1 MSFLDTLGKVASV
14 SANTAFLPEAAA
26 LNALGVDTTP
36 GYSATNVLK
45 TQLKN
50 LTSGSAQSAPQKSSG
65 AGTSSSGA
73 QTASTTS
80 DGGSSAASQAA
91 AAAAAKQAQA
101 QALFNNQ
108 LGGIYSSLGSTASS
122 QAGDLTNQLNDYVDS
137 LSANQVGRNNQTI
150 QNYLAKQQGAAGVDQ
165 FVGQGIR
172 SSGVQLN
179 NENAG
184 DSSAAG
190 AIANAYGQIGRG
202 QLSDVGNQFAQAQ
215 NQVQQGQT
223 ADQVALANKLRD
235 LPAQQNDIIN
245 GIVNSAQ
252 QQLQY
257 LNTSMVNSGL
267 SPVDAQTV
275 QQNITGD
282 AMGKLQGLDQLLSQG
297 GQAAL
302 TPQDQSQAVQQAGQL
317 YTAGQAPASAYTFNT
332 DVPTQLQ
339 NGPVASNLPVFVAPT
354 SKDKTA
360 IAAPAV
366 AGS

>member
-1 MSFLDTLGKVASV
+1 MALSIGSALENLLPHIPNPVNVAETQLGKLFGGSSSTKTGSAVASAPKA
-14 SANTAFLPEAAA
+14 SNQ
-26 LNALGVDTTP
+26 TT
-36 GYSATNVLK
+36 SQT
-45 TQLKN
+45 
-50 LTSGSAQSAPQKSSG
+50 
-65 AGTSSSGA
+65 TSSA
-73 QTASTTS
+73 
-80 DGGSSAASQAA
+80 SSAASSAAAQAA
-91 AAAAAKQAQA
+91 AQALAQK
-101 QALFNNQ
+101 QALFSNQ
-108 LGGIYSSLGSTASS
+108 LQGIQSSLGSTASS

-137 LSANQVGRNNQTI
+137 LGANQTARNNQTI
-150 QNYLAKQQGAAGVDQ
+150 QNYLAKEQGAAGVNN

-190 AIANAYGQIGRG
+190 AIADAYGNIGRG

-215 NQVQQGQT
+215 NTVQQGLT
-223 ADQVALANKLRD
+223 ADQVALGNKLRD

-257 LNTSMVNSGL
+257 LNTAMVNSGI
-267 SPVDAQTV
+267 SPVNAQQV
-275 QQNITGD
+275 QSQITND
-282 AMGKLQGLDQLLSQG
+282 AMGKLQGLDQLLSSG

-317 YTAGQAPASAYTFNT
+317 YTAGQAPSSAYTFNT
-332 DVPTQLQ
+332 DVPAQLQ
-339 NGPVASNLPVFVAPT
+339 NGPVASQLPVFVAPT
-354 SKDKTA
+354 SKDKTV
-360 IAAPAV
+360 APAVSAV

>member
-1 MSFLDTLGKVASV
+1 MAFSITSGLENLLPHVPNPVNVVETQLGKLFGGNSTPTSSKQPAS
-14 SANTAFLPEAAA
+14 SPAQQQTA
-26 LNALGVDTTP
+26 
-36 GYSATNVLK
+36 AT
-45 TQLKN
+45 
-50 LTSGSAQSAPQKSSG
+50 SSG
-65 AGTSSSGA
+65 GSSS
-73 QTASTTS
+73 
-80 DGGSSAASQAA
+80 GSSAAATAA
-91 AAAAAKQAQA
+91 AQAAAKQAQA

-137 LSANQVGRNNQTI
+137 LGANQVNRNNQTI
-150 QNYLAKQQGAAGVDQ
+150 QNYLAKEQGAAGVDQ

-190 AIANAYGQIGRG
+190 AIADAYGQIGRG

-215 NQVQQGQT
+215 NTVQQGAT
-223 ADQVALANKLRD
+223 ADQVALADKLRD

-267 SPVDAQTV
+267 SPVNAQQV
-275 QQNITGD
+275 QQNITSD
-282 AMGKLQGLDQLLSQG
+282 AMGKLQGLDQLLSSG

-332 DVPTQLQ
+332 NVPVALQ
-339 NGPVASNLPVFVAPT
+339 GTGPVASQLPVFVAPT
-354 SKDKTA
+354 AANKNQNIPVGAT
-360 IAAPAV
+360 AAPTT
-366 AGS
+366 GS